1 MGILGGARTRILLSY
16 MVLLGFSAVASTLLI
31 GEILSTRADDRLR
44 DALVQ
49 EVEEFRR
56 LASGRDPN
64 TGRAFGADVQRL
76 YDVFLA
82 RNVPGE
88 GETIATFIN
97 GTPYRTV
104 SRAQGGRVQFSSLV
118 TRLRDLEEAESG
130 ELTEPGVRVRYLA
143 VPVVLEGRSR
153 GTFVVAADLAAEIE
167 DVNEAVTVVALVLGG
182 VLLLA
187 SALAW
192 MVAGRVLAPLR
203 LLSETAQSIGESDL
217 TRRIPVQGDD
227 ELARLSAT
235 FNAMLD
241 RLEAAFASQ
250 RDFVNDAG
258 HELRTP
264 ITIIRGHL
272 ELLGDD
278 PEERRETV
286 AIVTDELDRMTRFVD
301 DLLLL
306 AKLQRGGFL
315 HPEQLDLGSLTDE
328 LVSKAQGLGD
338 RAWVVD
344 GRGEGTIEAD
354 RQRLTQALMGLA
366 QNAVQHTAAGDEIGV
381 GSEVRHGEAR
391 LWVRDTGPGV
401 RIEDRGRIFERFA
414 RATNAPR
421 RSEGAGLGLSIV
433 RAIAEAHG
441 GRVEL
446 ESSPGVG
453 ARFTLVVPLES
464 TRVLEPA

>member
-1 MGILGGARTRILLSY
+1 
-16 MVLLGFSAVASTLLI
+16 MVLLGFSAVVSTVLI
-31 GEILSTRADDRLR
+31 GEILRTRADDRLR

-64 TGRAFGADVQRL
+64 TGQPFGDDVRRL
-76 YDVFLA
+76 YEVFLA

-88 GETIATFIN
+88 GETIATFVN
-97 GTPYRTV
+97 GSPYRTV

-118 TRLRDLEEAESG
+118 ARLGELEEAEMG

-153 GTFVVAADLAAEIE
+153 GTFVVAADLRAELD

-192 MVAGRVLAPLR
+192 IVAGRVLAPLR
-203 LLSETAQSIGESDL
+203 LLSDTAQGITESDL
-217 TRRIPVQGDD
+217 TRRIAVQGDD
-227 ELARLSAT
+227 ELARLSRT

-241 RLEAAFASQ
+241 RLEAAFSSQ

-301 DLLLL
+301 DMLLL

-315 HPEQLDLGSLTDE
+315 HPELLGLGTLSDE
-328 LVSKAQGLGD
+328 LLAKAQALGD
-338 RAWVVD
+338 RDWVVD
-344 GRGEGTIEAD
+344 SRGEGTLRAD

-366 QNAVQHTAAGDEIGV
+366 QNAVQHTAPGDEIGV
-381 GSEVRHGEAR
+381 GTEVRDGEAR

-401 RIEDRGRIFERFA
+401 HEEDRERIFERFA
-414 RATNAPR
+414 RATDAPR
-421 RSEGAGLGLSIV
+421 RSEGAGLGLAIV
-433 RAIAEAHG
+433 RAIATAHG

-446 ESSPGVG
+446 DTVPGAG
-453 ARFTLVVPLES
+453 ARFTLVVPIES
-464 TRVLEPA
+464 TRVLEPT